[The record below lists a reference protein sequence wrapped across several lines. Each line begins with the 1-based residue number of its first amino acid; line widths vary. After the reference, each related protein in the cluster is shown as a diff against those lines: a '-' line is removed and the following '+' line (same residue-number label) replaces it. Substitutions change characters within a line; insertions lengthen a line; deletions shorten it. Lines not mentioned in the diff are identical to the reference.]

1 MLSSFIQE
9 EMAREHVRALSVA
22 AQRAAESARFAKAH
36 RQRSRF
42 SRAVGLRLVRVG
54 VRLAGARA
62 AVVLRGTAR
71 APEPTLV
78 RR

>member
-9 EMAREHVRALSVA
+9 EMAREHVRALSIA

-36 RQRSRF
+36 KQRSRV